1 MFCNNCGNE
10 IDEGGQF
17 CVVCGKPLSAMYDQ
31 QPMQPQ
37 QYIKPQQY
45 GQQPQQYSQQQYI
58 KPQQFSQELYA
69 QPQFIPQNMEQPV
82 KKKKGGKIAI
92 LIAVAILLVTAGVV
106 AFFIIKGDEN
116 KIGNSIFGETKATV
130 VEIDGEKIDLED
142 EFFSVVSNL
151 EDAGLL
157 TVRIDSYAVFSGK
170 DKSIRKT
177 QSALETIEDMSDKDF
192 SGVLFRKLDGGEKYL
207 SYIYFDFDSQ
217 HTKSKNIT
225 LFNGLGSNSSKK
237 DFLDRGFLEMVN
249 FTNDNY
255 QCVAT
260 FFVDGEVISLEPY
273 KQLALQYLPNPL
285 PANVE
290 YLTDKGIDLD
300 EEGVL
305 YRYNSYIQA
314 GSPAASY
321 LTGDMGKI
329 ALGDTNYDEQRINE
343 IAIYLACMD
352 YGQQMVDKKISSY
365 GVIAVKFNPSIAPDY
380 KEIYISQAVES
391 SYIDDITDTLQR
403 NKISDDED

>member
-10 IDEGGQF
+10 INEGGQF
-17 CVVCGKPLSAMYDQ
+17 CVVCGKPLSAMYEQ
-31 QPMQPQ
+31 QPMQP
-37 QYIKPQQY
+37 
-45 GQQPQQYSQQQYI
+45 QQYI

-92 LIAVAILLVTAGVV
+92 LIAAVLLVTAGVV

-130 VEIDGEKIDLED
+130 VEIDGEKINLED

-157 TVRIDSYAVFSGK
+157 TVRIDSYAVISGK

-177 QSALETIEDMSDKDF
+177 QSALETIEDLSDKDF

-249 FTNDNY
+249 FPNDNY

-321 LTGDMGKI
+321 LIGDMGKI

-365 GVIAVKFNPSIAPDY
+365 GVIAVKFNPSIAPNY
-380 KEIYISQAVES
+380 KEIYISRAVES
-391 SYIDDITDTLQR
+391 SYIDDITDALQR